1 MIFIMFTKSFE
12 LSREFPKPVMVADGV
27 RLGAINISTIGNGDF
42 EINAY
47 GFFRSDIAS
56 LNAATSLQEYQLI
69 LSRLQSYQANNP
81 DNSKKSVEQIV
92 RDTLPWRAQ
101 TPSEIRQVA
110 DYVGN
115 LRVEQLE
122 QERERALSREQKTP
136 STSSV
141 QPSDQ
146 PSVQPSVSPVTTT

>member
-1 MIFIMFTKSFE
+1 MFTKSFK
-12 LSREFPKPVMVADGV
+12 LSREYPQPVMVSDGV

-56 LNAATSLQEYQLI
+56 LNAATSMQEYQLI

-92 RDTLPWRAQ
+92 RETLPWRAQ
-101 TPSEIRQVA
+101 SPSEIRQVA
-110 DYVGN
+110 EYIGN
-115 LRVEQLE
+115 IYAEQLD
-122 QERERALSREQKTP
+122 QERERAASRQARTAP
-136 STSSV
+136 SSSD
-141 QPSDQ
+141 SIAE
-146 PSVQPSVSPVTTT
+146 PSVSPVTTT

>member
-1 MIFIMFTKSFE
+1 MFTKFFE
-12 LSREFPKPVMVADGV
+12 LSREFPEPIIVGDGV

-92 RDTLPWRAQ
+92 REILPWRAQ
-101 TPSEIRQVA
+101 SPSEIRQIA
-110 DYVGN
+110 EYVGN
-115 LRVEQLE
+115 MRAEQLE
-122 QERERALSREQKTP
+122 QERERAAVRQQKTAP
-136 STSSV
+136 A
-141 QPSDQ
+141 
-146 PSVQPSVSPVTTT
+146 PSVEPSVEPSVSPVTTT

>member
-1 MIFIMFTKSFE
+1 MFTKSFK
-12 LSREFPKPVMVADGV
+12 LSREYPQPVMVSDGV

-56 LNAATSLQEYQLI
+56 LNAATSMQEYQLI

-92 RDTLPWRAQ
+92 RETLPWRAQ
-101 TPSEIRQVA
+101 SPSEIRQVA
-110 DYVGN
+110 EYVGN
-115 LRVEQLE
+115 LRAEQLE
-122 QERERALSREQKTP
+122 QERERAASRQARTAP
-136 STSSV
+136 SSS
-141 QPSDQ
+141 D
-146 PSVQPSVSPVTTT
+146 SVTESSVSPVTTT

>member
-1 MIFIMFTKSFE
+1 MFTKSFK
-12 LSREFPKPVMVADGV
+12 LSREYPQPVMVSDGV

-56 LNAATSLQEYQLI
+56 LNAATSMQEYQLI

-92 RDTLPWRAQ
+92 RETLPWRAQ
-101 TPSEIRQVA
+101 SPSEIRQVA
-110 DYVGN
+110 EYVGN
-115 LRVEQLE
+115 MRAEQLE
-122 QERERALSREQKTP
+122 QDRERVVSRQARTVPP
-136 STSSV
+136 SPGPVAES
-141 QPSDQ
+141 
-146 PSVQPSVSPVTTT
+146 SVSPVTTT

>member
-1 MIFIMFTKSFE
+1 
-12 LSREFPKPVMVADGV
+12 MVADGV

-69 LSRLQSYQANNP
+69 LSRLQSYEANNP

-92 RDTLPWRAQ
+92 RETLPWRAQ
-101 TPSEIRQVA
+101 SPSEIRQVA
-110 DYVGN
+110 EYVGN
-115 LRVEQLE
+115 MRADQLE
-122 QERERALSREQKTP
+122 EARQRAEARKAQSAE
-136 STSSV
+136 
-141 QPSDQ
+141 SDS
-146 PSVQPSVSPVTTT
+146 PAPAPAVPSVSPVTTT

>member
-1 MIFIMFTKSFE
+1 MFTKSFK
-12 LSREFPKPVMVADGV
+12 LSREYPQPVMVSDGV

-56 LNAATSLQEYQLI
+56 LNAATSMQEYQLI

-92 RDTLPWRAQ
+92 RETLPWRAQ
-101 TPSEIRQVA
+101 SPSEIRQVA
-110 DYVGN
+110 EYVGN
-115 LRVEQLE
+115 MRAEQLE
-122 QERERALSREQKTP
+122 QERERAASRQARTAP
-136 STSSV
+136 SSSD
-141 QPSDQ
+141 SIAE
-146 PSVQPSVSPVTTT
+146 PSVSPVTTT